1 MPRGRRIPIVE
12 RRLNYAAV
20 VSLPSR
26 VKQVFTPIQLAV
38 LGAMEQ
44 KSSAGVFTGGL
55 ALAAG
60 PVAVSKA
67 TALTAI
73 RLGVE
78 MGLIDYEPSQGP
90 RPATVRL
97 LWLRNSE
104 S

>member
-20 VSLPSR
+20 VSLPSKA
-26 VKQVFTPIQLAV
+26 KQVFTPIQLAV

-44 KSSAGVFTGGL
+44 KSNDGVFTGGL
-55 ALAAG
+55 ARASG

-67 TALTAI
+67 TALAAI

-78 MGLIDYEPSQGP
+78 MGLIGYEPGRGP
-90 RPATVRL
+90 KPALVQL
-97 LWLRNSE
+97 LWLRNSG